1 MNATEL
7 KHDLL
12 KLILETDDISVLT
25 QIRTYLNNFNN
36 KSTDWYEGLSED
48 NIEEINQGL
57 SDVQEGNTFADEY
70 VRANIRQKIENAKQK

>member
-12 KLILETDDISVLT
+12 KLILDTDDISVLT
-25 QIRTYLNNFNN
+25 QVRTYLNNLNN

-57 SDVQEGNTFADEY
+57 RDVQEGNTFADDY
-70 VRANIRQKIENAKQK
+70 VRASIRQKIENAKQK